1 MNAIDPQLNI
11 LTNRCTDLYTLPPT
25 TITTTTSSSSSSSSP
40 PSITYA
46 DMASWIRPVEEILDH
61 SFKNK
66 TLLEEALTHSSF
78 ISESRKSYQ
87 RLEFIGDA
95 ALGLALSNHV
105 YLIYPDLDPGQLS
118 LLRAA
123 NISTEK
129 LARVAVRHGLYRF
142 LRHNAASLRNKIK
155 DFVDAV
161 SMEDDM
167 VVYGGSIKA
176 PKILADIVESVAAAI
191 YVDVNFDLQKLWV
204 NSSLVVLYLKTFR
217 RLLEP
222 IITLEDLQQQPQ
234 PVTMLFELCQKQGK
248 QVDIKHWRNGAK
260 NIASVYVDGAFVA
273 SGSSE
278 QKEIAKLNAAKQAL
292 LKLSKSIPTNIG
304 MLGYSLGLNGSFE
317 IEGAKQKLH
326 ELCCKKKWPKATYS
340 TEKDEGPAH
349 DKKYVS
355 SVQIATVDGVF
366 YMEGDEK
373 SRVKDAENSAASFLI
388 RALQESNYL

>member
-25 TITTTTSSSSSSSSP
+25 TITTTTSSSSSP

-191 YVDVNFDLQKLWV
+191 YVD
-204 NSSLVVLYLKTFR
+204 TFR
-217 RLLEP
+217 GLLEP

-317 IEGAKQKLH
+317 IEGAKTKV
-326 ELCCKKKWPKATYS
+326 T
-340 TEKDEGPAH
+340 
-349 DKKYVS
+349 
-355 SVQIATVDGVF
+355 
-366 YMEGDEK
+366 
-373 SRVKDAENSAASFLI
+373 
-388 RALQESNYL
+388 

>member
-25 TITTTTSSSSSSSSP
+25 TITTTTTSSSSSSSP
-40 PSITYA
+40 PSIKYA

-142 LRHNAASLRNKIK
+142 LRHNAASLRNK
-155 DFVDAV
+155 V
-161 SMEDDM
+161 
-167 VVYGGSIKA
+167 
-176 PKILADIVESVAAAI
+176 
-191 YVDVNFDLQKLWV
+191 
-204 NSSLVVLYLKTFR
+204 
-217 RLLEP
+217 
-222 IITLEDLQQQPQ
+222 
-234 PVTMLFELCQKQGK
+234 
-248 QVDIKHWRNGAK
+248 
-260 NIASVYVDGAFVA
+260 
-273 SGSSE
+273 
-278 QKEIAKLNAAKQAL
+278 
-292 LKLSKSIPTNIG
+292 
-304 MLGYSLGLNGSFE
+304 
-317 IEGAKQKLH
+317 KQKLPTFFFCSANI
-326 ELCCKKKWPKATYS
+326 LFYFIFLFLGLIISYIYCM
-340 TEKDEGPAH
+340 
-349 DKKYVS
+349 YVCS
-355 SVQIATVDGVF
+355 
-366 YMEGDEK
+366 
-373 SRVKDAENSAASFLI
+373 
-388 RALQESNYL
+388 